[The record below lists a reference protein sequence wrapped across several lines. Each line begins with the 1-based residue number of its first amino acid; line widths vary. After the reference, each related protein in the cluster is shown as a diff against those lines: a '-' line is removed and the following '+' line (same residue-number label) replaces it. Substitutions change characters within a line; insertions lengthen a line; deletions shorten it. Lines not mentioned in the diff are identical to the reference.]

1 LTQLKAPRGK
11 PRYVVGAMNTDS
23 TSPVFTV
30 ETTVGAM
37 VAARPAL
44 SRLFEKL
51 GIDFCCG
58 GKKPLAQL
66 AAARGL
72 DPATV
77 LAMIEAALAVTPG
90 NDDVN
95 PLTMSLAE
103 LADHI
108 ERTHHEYVKAELPRL
123 LEMAER
129 VARKHAWRDH
139 RLVAVAETVTLL
151 THEMFSHME
160 KEERI
165 LFPLV
170 RQIEAGAADNFHC
183 GSIAN
188 PIRQMED
195 EHESAGNA
203 VARLRELTDG
213 FRPDAEA
220 CNTHRALLGGLEEF
234 EGDLHRHVHKE
245 NNVLFPRA
253 LERAAGRN

>member
-1 LTQLKAPRGK
+1 
-11 PRYVVGAMNTDS
+11 MNTDS
-23 TSPVFTV
+23 TSPAFTV

-58 GKKPLAQL
+58 GKKPLAEL

-77 LAMIEAALAVTPG
+77 LTMIEASLAVTPG
-90 NDDVN
+90 SDDIDAATLS
-95 PLTMSLAE
+95 LTA

-108 ERTHHEYVKAELPRL
+108 EHTHHEYVKAELPRL

-129 VARKHAWRDH
+129 VARKHGWRDA
-139 RLVAVAETVTLL
+139 RLPEVAATVSAL
-151 THEMFSHME
+151 TEEMFSHMA

-165 LFPLV
+165 LFPFV
-170 RQIEAGAADNFHC
+170 RQIDAGASDGFHC

-188 PIRQMED
+188 PIQQMEV
-195 EHESAGNA
+195 EHESAGRA
-203 VARLRELTDG
+203 VAHLRNLTDG

-234 EGDLHRHVHKE
+234 ESDLHRHVHKE
-245 NNVLFPRA
+245 NNILFPRA